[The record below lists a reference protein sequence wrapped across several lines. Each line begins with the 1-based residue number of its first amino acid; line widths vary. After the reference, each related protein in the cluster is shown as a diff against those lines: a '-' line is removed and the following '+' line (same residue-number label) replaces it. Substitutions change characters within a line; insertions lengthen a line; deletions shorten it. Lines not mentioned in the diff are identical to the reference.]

1 MHHSEVFIETKPHA
15 IADAMRCQLNCHS
28 TLLLMRILLV
38 EDEVKTV
45 QIIQQGLEEQHY
57 QVDVAYDGPMG
68 LQLAMR
74 HPYQLIIT
82 DIILPGFN
90 GLELCKKIREA
101 KLATPVLMLTALGTT
116 DDKIIG
122 LDAGADDYL
131 AKPFEFRELLA
142 RIRALSRRGTTPLVT
157 SNVLRIADLEMD
169 LSMKSVTRQG
179 KTIPLTAKEFALLE
193 YFIRHQGR
201 VISKVELAEKIWD
214 ITFDTGTN
222 VIEVYVNF
230 LRKKI
235 DKDFSTKLLHTHI
248 GMGYVLK
255 IVN

>member
-1 MHHSEVFIETKPHA
+1 
-15 IADAMRCQLNCHS
+15 
-28 TLLLMRILLV
+28 MRILLV

-82 DIILPGFN
+82 DIILPGFS
-90 GLELCKKIREA
+90 GLELCKKMREA